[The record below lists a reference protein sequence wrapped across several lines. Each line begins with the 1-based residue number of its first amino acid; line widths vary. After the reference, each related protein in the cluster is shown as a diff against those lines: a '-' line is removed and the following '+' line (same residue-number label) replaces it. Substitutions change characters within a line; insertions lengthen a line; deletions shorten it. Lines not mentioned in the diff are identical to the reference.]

1 MNLYFQHRRNQH
13 RWILN
18 LKKKNVNQTYNNNNF
33 VKIAMTNQIQS
44 RNWKYGSIP
53 SNFRF
58 LFKQPSFLSSENNS
72 LLFCLAP
79 LLYRRNNFL
88 LFVLLFSPCPIFN
101 TEANTK
107 IYKHDGIFVIKIEE
121 KKEKKEERIKI
132 ERDLR
137 DQRFSKTR
145 GK

>member
-72 LLFCLAP
+72 LLLCLAP

-88 LFVLLFSPCPIFN
+88 LFVLLFSACPIFN